1 MIIKLLRSFF
11 LHNDNNSRIS
21 LILSDEVATASLAQ
35 HLASQLKPGLII
47 YLKGDLGSGK
57 TTLVRHVLIALGYKG
72 RVKSPTYALLE
83 TYCVAELNLRHFDL
97 YRLQDP
103 EEWESAGFR
112 EELDEKNILFIEWP
126 EKAAAFLPMAVIEI
140 SLEII
145 GHERR
150 AIFHTNSTMGMQCL
164 TGLQ

>member
-1 MIIKLLRSFF
+1 M
-11 LHNDNNSRIS
+11 HNENDSRIS
-21 LILSDEVATASLAQ
+21 MILADEVATASLAQ
-35 HLASQLKPGLII
+35 HLAARLKPGLII

-57 TTLVRHVLIALGYKG
+57 TTLVRHVLISLGYQG
-72 RVKSPTYALLE
+72 RVKSPTYTLVE
-83 TYCVAELNLRHFDL
+83 TYCVAGLDLRHFDL

-126 EKAAAFLPMAVIEI
+126 EKAAAYLPMADIEI
-140 SLEII
+140 SLEMI
-145 GHERR
+145 GNERK
-150 AIFHTNSTMGMQCL
+150 ATFHANSTMGMQCL